1 MLQVQT
7 IPVGMLETNAY
18 LLTDEATGKTAVVD
32 PGVAQQDLL
41 QAIQQAGTENVTA
54 IFLTHGHYDHIGG
67 VAAIQKETDAT
78 IYIGEQ
84 DGEFPS
90 KSALNLDKMLQ
101 GRLTPFTP
109 DVLLRDG
116 DTIQLGETTF
126 RVVHTP
132 GHTGGSICFVSDGV
146 LISGDTLFH
155 GSMGRTDFPTG
166 SPAKM
171 MESLQRLANLEGDY
185 AVYPGHGPSSTLDW
199 ERQHNP
205 YMRQEM
211 GMAGKSDDFVY

>member
-1 MLQVQT
+1 MLQVQM

-18 LLTDEATGKTAVVD
+18 LLTDTATGKTAVVD
-32 PGVAQQDLL
+32 PGVAQSDLM
-41 QAIQQAGTENVTA
+41 QAIQKIGVENVTA
-54 IFLTHGHYDHIGG
+54 ILLTHGHYDHIGG
-67 VAAIQKETDAT
+67 VAAIQKETGAT
-78 IYIGEQ
+78 VYIGEQ

-90 KSALNLDKMLQ
+90 RSSLNLDAMLQ

-109 DVLLRDG
+109 DVLLQDG
-116 DTIQLGETTF
+116 DTVQLGETAL
-126 RVVHTP
+126 RVLHTP
-132 GHTGGSICFVSDGV
+132 GHTAGSICFVADGV
-146 LISGDTLFH
+146 LLSGDTLFH

-171 MESLQRLANLEGDY
+171 MESLQRLARLEGDY
-185 AVYPGHGPSSTLDW
+185 AVYPGHGPESTLEW

-205 YMRQEM
+205 YLRQEM

>member
-1 MLQVQT
+1 MLQVKT

-32 PGVAQQDLL
+32 PGVAQSDLL
-41 QAIQQAGTENVTA
+41 HAMQEAGLENVTA

-67 VAAIQKETDAT
+67 VAAIQKETGAT

-90 KSALNLDKMLQ
+90 NSRLNLDKMLQ
-101 GRLTPFTP
+101 GRLTPFNP
-109 DVLLRDG
+109 DVLLHDG
-116 DTIQLGETTF
+116 DTVQLGETTF
-126 RVVHTP
+126 RVVSTP
-132 GHTGGSICFVSDGV
+132 GHTAGSICFVTDGV
-146 LISGDTLFH
+146 LLSGDTLFH

-166 SPAKM
+166 SPVKM
-171 MESLQRLANLEGDY
+171 MESLQRLAKLEGDY
-185 AVYPGHGPSSTLDW
+185 TVYPGHGPSSTLDW
-199 ERQHNP
+199 ERKYNP

-211 GMAGKSDDFVY
+211 GTEGKSDDFVY